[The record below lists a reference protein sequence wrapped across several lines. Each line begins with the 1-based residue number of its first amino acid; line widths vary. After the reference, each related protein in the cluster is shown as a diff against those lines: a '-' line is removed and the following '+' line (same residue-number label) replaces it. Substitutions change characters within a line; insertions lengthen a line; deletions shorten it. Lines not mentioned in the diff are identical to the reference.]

1 MELNTSELKKYSRQ
15 LILKN
20 IGISGQKKIFN
31 SKILIIGAGG
41 LGCPLLLYLAYR
53 GWKLEFIIN
62 DKIEISNLSRQVLFT
77 KNDLGNLKLN
87 IKKIGKV
94 IQDFS

>member
-41 LGCPLLLYLAYR
+41 LGCPLLLYLAYS
-53 GWKLEFIIN
+53 GV
-62 DKIEISNLSRQVLFT
+62 EI
-77 KNDLGNLKLN
+77 
-87 IKKIGKV
+87 
-94 IQDFS
+94 